1 MNGHGGVGWEEQ
13 RSRRFFRSGELH
25 LVLLA
30 LLGSRPQHGYE
41 LLSQLAARFGPAY
54 QPSPG
59 SVYPALS
66 ALEAEGLL
74 LAEDDGDRR
83 VYRLSTAGTKA
94 LEERRVLLGTI
105 EARTGA
111 RLDDASVEPALAR
124 FGARVRA
131 VADRVDPA
139 DLQAALDQAAARVE
153 QLVKKR
159 KKKR

>member
-1 MNGHGGVGWEEQ
+1 MVSGYRGVGWEEQ

-41 LLSQLAARFGPAY
+41 LLSELAARFGPAY

-74 LAEDDGDRR
+74 LAEDDGG
-83 VYRLSTAGTKA
+83 GT
-94 LEERRVLLGTI
+94 L
-105 EARTGA
+105 
-111 RLDDASVEPALAR
+111 PALNR
-124 FGARVRA
+124 KGHHNRVATPR
-131 VADRVDPA
+131 PA
-139 DLQAALDQAAARVE
+139 AKMGRLRLEIEGSLGDHFVPSH
-153 QLVKKR
+153 
-159 KKKR
+159 